1 MLDLTE
7 TYCDKW
13 KLKVNVNKTKVI
25 RFSNGKQKTQ
35 TKPLLYKGTAID
47 SVDSFKYLGILMNY
61 NGNYH
66 KAKKELHDQANKAM
80 FSLLTKSQV
89 LELPIDIQL
98 DLFEK
103 TVVPI
108 LLYGSE
114 VWGFENMKIVETLHL
129 RFCKYIL
136 KLKRSTPSYMVY
148 GELGVYSMRIYVAM
162 RMVTYWTKLIDNSC
176 KLSSKVYNI
185 LHQLSETNVMKVP
198 WIEQI
203 KGVFNS
209 CGLSNIWAA
218 QSYPNAKWLTA
229 SVKQKLKD
237 QFIQEW
243 QTEIDKSSKA
253 IRLFNG
259 SIAIKKSFCMETYLN
274 ILPKSFGITLC
285 KFRTCNHKLAIER
298 QRYHQIERHH
308 RFCDMCDKDVIGD
321 EFHFLF

>member
-1 MLDLTE
+1 LSTVLVE
-7 TYCDKW
+7 Y
-13 KLKVNVNKTKVI
+13 
-25 RFSNGKQKTQ
+25 GQKI
-35 TKPLLYKGTAID
+35 KSSL
-47 SVDSFKYLGILMNY
+47 SSFR
-61 NGNYH
+61 
-66 KAKKELHDQANKAM
+66 
-80 FSLLTKSQV
+80 T
-89 LELPIDIQL
+89 
-98 DLFEK
+98 DLFGWLVAVKTTHHSSQYPKSNQTSVWHNTHSFTEEK
-103 TVVPI
+103 D
-108 LLYGSE
+108 
-114 VWGFENMKIVETLHL
+114 
-129 RFCKYIL
+129 L
-136 KLKRSTPSYMVY
+136 KLKLSTPSYMVY
-148 GELGVYSMRIYVAM
+148 CELGVYVAM

-176 KLSSKVYNI
+176 KLCSNVYNI
-185 LHQLSETNVMKVP
+185 LHQISETNVMKVP

-209 CGLSNIWAA
+209 CGLSKIWAA

-243 QTEIDKSSKA
+243 QTEMDKSSKA